1 MRELLSILVVV
12 GGGLGT
18 FLLGMKH
25 LSEGLQAVSG
35 SGLRRFMSLA
45 TTHRLAGMGTG
56 IISTVIVQSSSII
69 TVMIVGFVSSGLLNL
84 TQAINVI
91 IGSNIGTTATAW
103 LIAFAPDVK
112 MLGLFVVLAGAA
124 FYFFQRGER
133 LRNIGLALMGLGCIF
148 MGLYWM
154 KEGMEPVRTMPEVVE
169 VFKSLDATTPSGLL
183 KCVAVSLVFT
193 AVVQSSAATTAI
205 AMTLAQQG
213 LLSFEAAAATVFGMN
228 IGTTMTAWLAAFN
241 GSAAARQTALAHT
254 LFNVG
259 GTVLII
265 PFFTSALL
273 PAATSF
279 FPNYAQAVSV
289 NGVVSYP
296 HIAAPMAAVH
306 TLFNVV
312 TTALFL
318 PFTKLFARIVE
329 RIIKVDAAEKP
340 HLSALKMTPW
350 LSPVI
355 ACDQV
360 LLEVQFMRD
369 SDIELLAGVKNV
381 LAGDA
386 SEREEEHILHREEV
400 LDNVQR
406 EVTEFLGKIMVKR
419 APVEVAARVK
429 RLMRLSDELE
439 SVSDETAKIL
449 KAARRLRKDGQN
461 FSEVSLKAL
470 LAVHER
476 IMPFAQRIS
485 ERIKSPRTAFDVA
498 ADKAESA
505 RLAAD
510 IRSTRQGQL
519 NRVGPDD
526 PTSPLRVLAELDI
539 LNAYDRI
546 RSCYLNIA
554 ETLANSKAATPRD
567 SRSRNGKRQ
576 TLAEKF

>member
-1 MRELLSILVVV
+1 MKELLTILVVV

-45 TTHRLAGMGTG
+45 TTHRLAGVGTG

-69 TVMIVGFVSSGLLNL
+69 TVMVVGFVSSGLLNIS
-84 TQAINVI
+84 QAINVI

-112 MLGLFVVLAGAA
+112 MLGLFIVLVGAA
-124 FYFFQRGER
+124 SYFFQRSER
-133 LRNIGLALMGLGCIF
+133 LRNLGLALMGLGCIF

-154 KEGMEPVRTMPEVVE
+154 KEGMEPVRTMPQVVE
-169 VFKSLDATTPSGLL
+169 VFKSLDATTAWGLM

-259 GTVLII
+259 GTILII
-265 PFFTSALL
+265 PFFVSVLL

-279 FPNYAQAVSV
+279 FPDYAHAVTM

-306 TLFNVV
+306 TLFNVI

-318 PFTKLFARIVE
+318 PFSKPFARIVE

-369 SDIELLAGVKNV
+369 SDIELLAGVKDV
-381 LAGDA
+381 LAGTA
-386 SEREEEHILHREEV
+386 SERAEEHILHREEV

-429 RLMRLSDELE
+429 RLLRLSDELE
-439 SVSDETAKIL
+439 SVSDEAAKIL

-461 FSEVSLKAL
+461 FSDVSLKAL
-470 LAVHER
+470 LAVHSRIAAFAER
-476 IMPFAQRIS
+476 IS
-485 ERIKSPRTAFDVA
+485 LRIKSPRPAFNVA
-498 ADKAESA
+498 EDKAESA
-505 RLAAD
+505 ILAAD
-510 IRSTRQGQL
+510 IRATRQGQL

-554 ETLANSKAATPRD
+554 ETLTG
-567 SRSRNGKRQ
+567 GKR
-576 TLAEKF
+576 AA